1 MITLKTDEVSIR
13 CMGCSQL
20 STLEDAIR
28 QEWRMCKFCNFTI
41 CNFCLEHLGSERQC
55 LSYICLSKKRALD
68 PVPLPVE
75 KIIIFAQEN
84 YQSDYRQ
91 GLLYQLF
98 YKEREKLYAPPFF
111 VVQEK
116 KDQVQEEEKPTKLQE
131 EVWKNYQVVITK
143 RKGGKFVTWERVV

>member
-13 CMGCSQL
+13 CMGCSKL
-20 STLEDAIR
+20 STLEEAIR
-28 QEWRMCKFCNFTI
+28 EEWKMCKFCNFTI
-41 CNFCLEHLGSERQC
+41 CSFCLMNLGQEKQC
-55 LSYICLSKKRALD
+55 LSYVCLSKKRAID
-68 PVPLPVE
+68 PVGLPVE

-98 YKEREKLYAPPFF
+98 YKDQEKLYAPPFF

-116 KDQVQEEEKPTKLQE
+116 KDTIEEEEKPTKLQE
-131 EVWKNYQVVITK
+131 EVWKNFQVVITK